1 MPSKSLQS
9 LKYCIC
15 RTLKEAPNVNRG
27 LISTTAAESVHEFVL
42 QTHLIMRQGRRCPI
56 LACRQ
61 QTSHRLCCVLLSL
74 TTQREQKALH
84 RCWEGGGSYSSSS
97 LLVDFSARC
106 DGPTVQ
112 IRKDLKRSWCFKLW
126 RLFLCV
132 CELMKTTPLCHTH
145 KEKRGSEII

>member
-84 RCWEGGGSYSSSS
+84 RCWEGGVIFFFFSSGRFQRPLRWSNSS
-97 LLVDFSARC
+97 NKKRLEAELVLQ
-106 DGPTVQ
+106 TV
-112 IRKDLKRSWCFKLW
+112 
-126 RLFLCV
+126 
-132 CELMKTTPLCHTH
+132 
-145 KEKRGSEII
+145 EIISVCLRVNEDHPTMSHT

>member
-84 RCWEGGGSYSSSS
+84 RCWEGGGVIFFFFSSGRFQRPLRWSNSS
-97 LLVDFSARC
+97 NKKRLEAELVLQTVEIISVCLRVNEDH
-106 DGPTVQ
+106 PTV
-112 IRKDLKRSWCFKLW
+112 S
-126 RLFLCV
+126 
-132 CELMKTTPLCHTH
+132 HT
-145 KEKRGSEII
+145 

>member
-74 TTQREQKALH
+74 REQKALH
-84 RCWEGGGSYSSSS
+84 RCWEGGVIFFFFSS
-97 LLVDFSARC
+97 
-106 DGPTVQ
+106 GPTVQ